1 MAWGESKAWRRG
13 RNNQALYQAKL
24 EDARSAPARNGKRKK
39 IVHPEDMPWELSPQG
54 LMKHLLNEGM
64 NTRMETVDAYMLII
78 APGSR
83 SGKHR
88 QLAEECL
95 YVLEGRGYDLH
106 QDCDVE
112 ITDTY
117 HWRPQ
122 EEVKRYEWE
131 AGDVIYVPPNTIQQ
145 HFNADAER
153 PVRLISVVNRIY
165 KACGLNDLEQLENAP
180 EYVPNTVVTPELVES
195 FLRAKTRKEKAT
207 A

>member
-1 MAWGESKAWRRG
+1 MAWDESRAWRRG
-13 RNNQALYQAKL
+13 RNNQKLYQGKL
-24 EDARSAPARNGKRKK
+24 EDAAQAPARNARRKK

-54 LMKHLLNEGM
+54 LLKHLLNEGM

-78 APGSR
+78 PPGSR

-117 HWRPQ
+117 HWKPQ
-122 EEVKRYEWE
+122 DEVKRYEWE
-131 AGDVIYVPPNTIQQ
+131 AGDVIYIPPNTIQQ
-145 HFNADAER
+145 HFNADPER

-180 EYVPNTVVTPELVES
+180 EYVPDTVVTPELVES
-195 FLRAKTRKEKAT
+195 FLKTKTKKEKAT
-207 A
+207 V

>member
-1 MAWGESKAWRRG
+1 MAWDESKAWKRG
-13 RNNQALYQAKL
+13 RNNQKLYQAKL
-24 EDARSAPARNGKRKK
+24 EDAQSAPARNSRRKK
-39 IVHPEDMPWELSPQG
+39 IIHPEDMPWELSPQG
-54 LMKHLLNEGM
+54 LLKHLLNEGM

-78 APGSR
+78 PPGSR
-83 SGKHR
+83 SGRHR

-117 HWRPQ
+117 HWKPQ
-122 EEVKRYEWE
+122 EELKRYEWE
-131 AGDVIYVPPNTIQQ
+131 AGDVIYIPPNTIQQ
-145 HFNADAER
+145 HFNADPER

-180 EYVPNTVVTPELVES
+180 EYVPDTVVTPELVES
-195 FLRAKTRKEKAT
+195 FLRAKSRKEKAT
-207 A
+207 V

>member
-1 MAWGESKAWRRG
+1 MAWDESKAWRRG
-13 RNNQALYQAKL
+13 RNNQKLYQAKL
-24 EDARSAPARNGKRKK
+24 EDAAAAPARNARRRK
-39 IVHPEDMPWELSPQG
+39 ILHPEDMPWELSPQG
-54 LMKHLLNEGM
+54 LLKHLLNEGM

-117 HWRPQ
+117 HWKPQ
-122 EEVKRYEWE
+122 DELKRYDWE
-131 AGDVIYVPPNTIQQ
+131 AGDVIYIPPNTIQQ
-145 HFNADAER
+145 HFNADPER

-195 FLRAKTRKEKAT
+195 FLKARTRKEKAT
-207 A
+207 V